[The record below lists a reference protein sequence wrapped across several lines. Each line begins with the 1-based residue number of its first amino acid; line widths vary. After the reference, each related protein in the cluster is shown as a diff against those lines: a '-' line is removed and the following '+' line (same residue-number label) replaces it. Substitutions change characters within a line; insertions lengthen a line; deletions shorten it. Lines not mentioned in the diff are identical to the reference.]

1 MEKHNLVKE
10 NTNSIEVK
18 KNSKGY
24 GWSIKV
30 YDNNHLKAIDKLLDI
45 NANLKERF
53 GE

>member
-24 GWSIKV
+24 GWSIKL
-30 YDNNHLKAIDKLLDI
+30 YGNDHLIAIDKLLDI
-45 NANLKERF
+45 NASLKERF
-53 GE
+53 E